1 MTYPSFVAQLAP
13 PAVCASATTTPLNGT
28 TTAAADENVTEAERA
43 AVVVAAAQEETTP
56 LALVAYAVRFLACW
70 VTMELVLHTMY
81 VVALKDSGKGWWNGM
96 TPAQVSLVGF
106 WNLIVV
112 WLKVSRVSPLFSSVL
127 CAIKSDPAMLSCSRT
142 QRCAAPPPVAVVP
155 PLVPPRRDRAPREHD
170 PLHGQQLFRPRV
182 LARLAP
188 QLQPLGRPVF
198 VHPPRRIEQ
207 TPPRDVG
214 GVHVR
219 RAVARFE
226 VEVVGVG
233 VGDHVVCCARDG
245 RTETR
250 PVLKGEHLRL
260 SSFPCFF

>member
-1 MTYPSFVAQLAP
+1 MLYLAYVLYPPLYLAGPIMTYPSFVAQLAP
-13 PAVCASATTTPLNGT
+13 PAPASAATSHANGT
-28 TTAAADENVTEAERA
+28 TTAAADDDENADAKVEP
-43 AVVVAAAQEETTP
+43 VVAAAAAAVVKEETTP

-112 WLKVSRVSPLFSSVL
+112 WLKVSRVSPLFSSVV

-170 PLHGQQLFRPRV
+170 PLHGQQLFRPGV

-214 GVHVR
+214 GVYVR
-219 RAVARFE
+219 RAVA
-226 VEVVGVG
+226 
-233 VGDHVVCCARDG
+233 
-245 RTETR
+245 
-250 PVLKGEHLRL
+250 
-260 SSFPCFF
+260 